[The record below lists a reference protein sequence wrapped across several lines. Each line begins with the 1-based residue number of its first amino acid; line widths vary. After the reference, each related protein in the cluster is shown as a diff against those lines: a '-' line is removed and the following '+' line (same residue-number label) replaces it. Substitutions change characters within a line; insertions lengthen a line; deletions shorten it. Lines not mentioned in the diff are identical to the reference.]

1 MFLTTSRTFEFHEKD
16 YDKILSVISKE
27 KESSKL
33 DKFVT
38 AQGNVEDWLN
48 NLLKLSH
55 RSVHIIICQAFYAIA
70 DSSEFHIII
79 CQAFYAIADSS
90 EFHIMD
96 CLNNFPAQ
104 LSV

>member
-27 KESSKL
+27 KESIKL
-33 DKFVT
+33 DRFVM

-70 DSSEFHIII
+70 DSSEFHI
-79 CQAFYAIADSS
+79 
-90 EFHIMD
+90 MD